1 MFTAERC
8 TSYSSSDKYSINL
21 DDGDYER
28 SSLFVAGKFA
38 DFKRQQH
45 AHHSH
50 AVDVPA
56 LPRPGLKSAALKT
69 EDDWGRR
76 RLEGEEEDGNNIL
89 RKRMGVREEETEA
102 AAQSRMVEGVA
113 DEESEYEDYEEEDG
127 ERKQLRKDDIFGALD
142 VYLNEKIGVLLD
154 LGYKLDYL

>member
-1 MFTAERC
+1 MLFLLNVYIEERS
-8 TSYSSSDKYSINL
+8 TTYPSSYNYSNYL

-38 DFKRQQH
+38 DFKRQH

-56 LPRPGLKSAALKT
+56 LPRSGLKPAALKV

-76 RLEGEEEDGNNIL
+76 RQEGEEEDGNNIL
-89 RKRMGVREEETEA
+89 RKRMGTREEETE
-102 AAQSRMVEGVA
+102 AQSRMVEGIA

-127 ERKQLRKDDIFGALD
+127 ELKQFRKDDI
-142 VYLNEKIGVLLD
+142 
-154 LGYKLDYL
+154 LGR

>member
-1 MFTAERC
+1 MFTVQYYIR
-8 TSYSSSDKYSINL
+8 YSSSDNYSNNL

-38 DFKRQQH
+38 DFKRQH

-56 LPRPGLKSAALKT
+56 LPRPGLKPAALKT

-76 RLEGEEEDGNNIL
+76 RQEQGEEEDGNYVL

-102 AAQSRMVEGVA
+102 QSRMVEGVA
-113 DEESEYEDYEEEDG
+113 DEESDYEDYEEEDG
-127 ERKQLRKDDIFGALD
+127 EQNNLEKTTFLGARRQ
-142 VYLNEKIGVLLD
+142 KWTTSGPWF
-154 LGYKLDYL
+154 